1 MYRKVIILKT
11 AIAGFRMAHLPKIT
25 SSLEFSVPS
34 LLGVFPETFQTFE
47 ASHAGQWGEV
57 KKAIVWLVMRIE
69 CVAQKLLRSGIPVVL
84 LEHRV
89 SDAMSLEL
97 KGVSWMSFEG
107 PFRRN
112 IVGALAFDRFLRA
125 EDLL

>member
-1 MYRKVIILKT
+1 
-11 AIAGFRMAHLPKIT
+11 MAHLPKIT

-34 LLGVFPETFQTFE
+34 LLGVFPETFQTFV
-47 ASHAGQWGEV
+47 ASHASQWGEV

-69 CVAQKLLRSGIPVVL
+69 CVVQKLLRGGIPVVL

-89 SDAMSLEL
+89 SDPMSLEL
-97 KGVSWMSFEG
+97 QGGSWMSFEG

-112 IVGALAFDRFLRA
+112 IVGALAFDWLLRA
-125 EDLL
+125 